1 MDGFGGC
8 FNEKGWEAM
17 SFLAQE
23 KRDEILK
30 ALFKTGIGCGFTL
43 CRIPVGANDYAM
55 DWYSLDDTTDDYG
68 MTRFSLERDR
78 KYLIPYLRAALA
90 VQPDLKVW
98 GSPWCPPAWMKSN
111 GHYACQ
117 GMDAAST
124 IRWEPKVLA
133 AYARYLAL
141 FIQRY
146 RQEGVPVFAVHVQN
160 EPFACQVFPSCLWTG
175 ERMRDFLRDYLIPRF
190 DQDRLDAEIWLGT
203 INHGDV
209 RAYAKPVFDD
219 TLCRRRVTGV
229 GYQWDGKW
237 AVAETRRQYPE
248 KKIWQTES
256 ECGDGANDMRAALYT
271 FSLMKRYFE
280 GGANAYL
287 YWNMVLDETGYSTWG
302 WKQNALITVNRFTR
316 TMAYNDEFYLMQ
328 HLSRFVKPGAV
339 RIRTSGF
346 DEDAFAFKNPD
357 GTLVLL
363 AANPGF
369 TARELTLRL
378 GDRMVRIWLPEGSI
392 HTFVV
397 ER

>member
-1 MDGFGGC
+1 
-8 FNEKGWEAM
+8 
-17 SFLAQE
+17 
-23 KRDEILK
+23 
-30 ALFKTGIGCGFTL
+30 
-43 CRIPVGANDYAM
+43 
-55 DWYSLDDTTDDYG
+55 
-68 MTRFSLERDR
+68 
-78 KYLIPYLRAALA
+78 
-90 VQPDLKVW
+90 
-98 GSPWCPPAWMKSN
+98 
-111 GHYACQ
+111 
-117 GMDAAST
+117 
-124 IRWEPKVLA
+124 
-133 AYARYLAL
+133 
-141 FIQRY
+141 
-146 RQEGVPVFAVHVQN
+146 
-160 EPFACQVFPSCLWTG
+160 
-175 ERMRDFLRDYLIPRF
+175 
-190 DQDRLDAEIWLGT
+190 
-203 INHGDV
+203 
-209 RAYAKPVFDD
+209 
-219 TLCRRRVTGV
+219 VTGV